1 MTSVLDHE
9 HVQAM
14 VKALREAGIEVT
26 GNARKGYLAKARGE
40 EIFGALPGRNGTYLV
55 KHPREMF
62 A

>member
-1 MTSVLDHE
+1 
-9 HVQAM
+9 M